1 MDKKDCI
8 HQFERILGSKT
19 YYECVKCNK
28 TVDKKYVQ
36 GYRDAL
42 YIIRKGGNKNESNSI
57 K

>member
-8 HQFERILGSKT
+8 HQFERILGSKA
-19 YYECVKCNK
+19 YYECIKCNK